1 LSHNPNL
8 SSQRRR
14 DFLKLSA
21 LGTFFSTFLLSS
33 KTMAAEKAQAST
45 AVSTSAASTTA
56 TPTGRVRKPVVV
68 STWEHGMPANAA
80 AWQIL
85 STGGKAL
92 DAVEQGVWVPEAD
105 PNVRTV
111 GLGGYPDASGEVTLD
126 ACIMDHQMN
135 CGSVAYLKRIK
146 HPISVARKVMEQ
158 TSHVM
163 LVGEG
168 AQQFAKAQG
177 FIEENLLTEQSKAD
191 WLQWLQSGAAKPQIN
206 LENHDTIGMLALD
219 AHGNLAGACTTSGA
233 AYKLP
238 GRVGDSPIIGAGL
251 YVDNEVGAATATGQG
266 ELMMK
271 TVGCHLV
278 VELMRQGL
286 SPTDACRKAV
296 ERIAA
301 RLPNFAQFQ
310 VGFLALSKTGDT
322 GAFCIQPGFN
332 YALQYQGIS
341 TLLDADNLLQSATK
355 ASSS

>member
-1 LSHNPNL
+1 MSN
-8 SSQRRR
+8 RR

-21 LGTFFSTFLLSS
+21 IGGMMSALLLSS
-33 KTMAAEKAQAST
+33 KTLAA
-45 AVSTSAASTTA
+45 TA
-56 TPTGRVRKPVVV
+56 TGGKSVGTDKKSLLKQPIVV

-80 AWQIL
+80 AWQVL
-85 STGGKAL
+85 MSGGTAL
-92 DAVEQGVWVPEAD
+92 DAVEQGVRVPEAD

-135 CGSVAYLKRIK
+135 CGAVAYLKRIK

-177 FIEENLLTEQSKAD
+177 FVEENLLTEQSKAD
-191 WLQWLQSGAAKPQIN
+191 WQQWLTSGAGKPQIN
-206 LENHDTIGMLALD
+206 IENHDTIGMLALD
-219 AHGNLAGACTTSGA
+219 SHGNLAGACTTSGA

-286 SPTDACRKAV
+286 TPTEACRKAV

-301 RLPNFAQFQ
+301 RLPDFEKFQ
-310 VGFLALSKTGDT
+310 VGFLALSKTGDS

-332 YALQYQGIS
+332 YAVQAQGTA
-341 TLLDADNLLQSATK
+341 TLLDADNLLNQRAGAK
-355 ASSS
+355 A

>member
-1 LSHNPNL
+1 MKPPLMKATS
-8 SSQRRR
+8 RR
-14 DFLKLSA
+14 DFLKFTAVLPLSA
-21 LGTFFSTFLLSS
+21 ALPVSLPF
-33 KTMAAEKAQAST
+33 
-45 AVSTSAASTTA
+45 AVSATQSAAA
-56 TPTGRVRKPVVV
+56 TPASASQAAPQTAGAAVVV

-80 AWQIL
+80 AWQVL
-85 STGGKAL
+85 SSGGTAL
-92 DAVEQGVWVPEAD
+92 DAVEQGVRVPEAD

-135 CGSVAYLKRIK
+135 CGAVAYLKRIK

-191 WLQWLQSGAAKPQIN
+191 WQQWLKSGAAKPQIN
-206 LENHDTIGMLALD
+206 VENHDTIGMLALD
-219 AHGNLAGACTTSGA
+219 SHGNLAGACTTSGA

-286 SPTDACRKAV
+286 TPKEACRKAV

-301 RLPNFAQFQ
+301 RLPDFAKFQ
-310 VGFLALSKTGDT
+310 VGFLALSKTGDS

-332 YALQYQGIS
+332 YAVQLQGS
-341 TLLDADNLLQSATK
+341 AALLDADNLLHQSAGAK
-355 ASSS
+355 A